1 MMQQEIQKK
10 GFFSSLST
18 KIIAIQTMTFVAMIV
33 VGLAGLFGMEKILSR
48 IETVYADRVI
58 PLDQLKTIND
68 EYTIHTRMIAN
79 GILDEGLSWQVGSE
93 DLAHARTVIEEQ
105 WNAYLLTYLPP
116 EEIRL
121 KDIVVDAK
129 VKADQAMDRFASIL
143 ETQNEPVLFEFIKK
157 SFYGP
162 IDGVHDALDGL
173 ISFQLAE
180 AERQVIAGQTI
191 ARQIQIAIGAVSLL
205 VILAS
210 LAIVWVF
217 TSRMK
222 HALGSAVTLAESVA
236 NGDLRQT
243 TDATSNDEIGDLLRV
258 LNTMVLRLREVV
270 ANVSSASRDV
280 ATGASEMSATSEAL
294 SQGATEQASATE
306 EASASMEQMAANIKQ
321 SAKNAA
327 DTEKM
332 ALKSASDARESGAA
346 VSRAVNAM
354 QTIAEKILVVQE
366 IARQTDLLALNAAVE
381 AARAGEHGRG
391 FAVVASEVRKLA
403 ERSQSAA
410 GEISN
415 LSGNTVKAAQ
425 EAGEMLEE
433 LVPDI
438 ERTSQLVAEIS
449 RASQEQDA
457 GATQVNIAIQ
467 QLDKVTQENTSAADE
482 MSTTAEAL
490 ASQSEQLQ
498 ASIKFFLV
506 SDDAQ
511 SEPAVFVRNTNL
523 AKKAIRLVGGK
534 EAKSSGGFDFDLRDS
549 ADDLDS
555 SFRPR
560 SAG

>member
-1 MMQQEIQKK
+1 
-10 GFFSSLST
+10 
-18 KIIAIQTMTFVAMIV
+18 
-33 VGLAGLFGMEKILSR
+33 
-48 IETVYADRVI
+48 
-58 PLDQLKTIND
+58 
-68 EYTIHTRMIAN
+68 
-79 GILDEGLSWQVGSE
+79 
-93 DLAHARTVIEEQ
+93 
-105 WNAYLLTYLPP
+105 
-116 EEIRL
+116 
-121 KDIVVDAK
+121 
-129 VKADQAMDRFASIL
+129 
-143 ETQNEPVLFEFIKK
+143 
-157 SFYGP
+157 
-162 IDGVHDALDGL
+162 
-173 ISFQLAE
+173 
-180 AERQVIAGQTI
+180 
-191 ARQIQIAIGAVSLL
+191 
-205 VILAS
+205 
-210 LAIVWVF
+210 
-217 TSRMK
+217 
-222 HALGSAVTLAESVA
+222 
-236 NGDLRQT
+236 
-243 TDATSNDEIGDLLRV
+243 
-258 LNTMVLRLREVV
+258 
-270 ANVSSASRDV
+270 
-280 ATGASEMSATSEAL
+280 
-294 SQGATEQASATE
+294 
-306 EASASMEQMAANIKQ
+306 MEQMAANIKQ

-332 ALKSASDARESGAA
+332 ALKSASDARESGEA

-511 SEPAVFVRNTNL
+511 SEPAVFVRNTNP
-523 AKKAIRLVGGK
+523 AKQAIRLVGGK
-534 EAKSSGGFDFDLRDS
+534 EAKASGGFDFDLRDS

>member
-1 MMQQEIQKK
+1 MTQDTVKKK
-10 GFFSSLST
+10 GFFNSLST

-33 VGLAGLFGMEKILSR
+33 VGVAGLLGMERILDRMETILADRIVPVQQLKEINDLYTSEARILVDNIWAGETTWDEADTILAAKRAR
-48 IETVYADRVI
+48 IEE
-58 PLDQLKTIND
+58 LW
-68 EYTIHTRMIAN
+68 
-79 GILDEGLSWQVGSE
+79 G
-93 DLAHARTVIEEQ
+93 
-105 WNAYLLTYLPP
+105 AYLLTYLTP
-116 EEIRL
+116 EEVVL
-121 KDIVVDAK
+121 KDAVAAVKPAADRSLDQLEQLIESENRGIVRDYMRETYF
-129 VKADQAMDRFASIL
+129 QSID
-143 ETQNEPVLFEFIKK
+143 
-157 SFYGP
+157 P
-162 IDGVHDALDGL
+162 IYAALGDL
-173 ISFQLAE
+173 TRYQLGE
-180 AERQVIAGQTI
+180 AERQTIAGQTI
-191 ARQIQIAIGAVSLL
+191 ARQTQMVIGAISLL

-210 LAIVWVF
+210 LLIVWVF

-222 HALGSAVTLAESVA
+222 RALSAAVTLADSVA

-243 TDATSNDEIGDLLRV
+243 VDNKSNDKIGELLGV
-258 LNTMVLRLREVV
+258 LNTMVVRLREVV
-270 ANVSSASRDV
+270 ANVSTAARDV
-280 ATGASEMSATSEAL
+280 ASGASEMSSTSEAL
-294 SQGATEQASATE
+294 NQGATEQASATE
-306 EASASMEQMAANIKQ
+306 EASASMEEMAANIKQ
-321 SAKNAA
+321 SAKNAS

-332 ALKSASDARESGAA
+332 ALKSASDARESGEA
-346 VSRAVNAM
+346 VARAVNAM

-490 ASQSEQLQ
+490 ASQAEQLQ
-498 ASIKFFLV
+498 ASIKFFRV
-506 SDDAQ
+506 ADDAA
-511 SEPAVFVRNTNL
+511 SEPAVFVR
-523 AKKAIRLVGGK
+523 APVKKNIRLVSSTETK
-534 EAKSSGGFDFDLRDS
+534 PSGGFDFDLRDS
-549 ADDLDS
+549 ADDLDN

-560 SAG
+560 SAL

>member
-1 MMQQEIQKK
+1 MTQKTPTKK
-10 GFFSSLST
+10 GFFSSLTT
-18 KIIAIQTMTFVAMIV
+18 KIIALQAMTFVAMII
-33 VGLAGLFGMEKILSR
+33 VGVAGLFGMEKILSR

-58 PLDQLKTIND
+58 PLDQLKSIND

-79 GILDEGLSWQVGSE
+79 GILDEGLSWQVGRES
-93 DLAHARTVIEEQ
+93 LAEARTVIEEQ

-129 VKADQAMDRFASIL
+129 VKADEVMDRFESIL
-143 ETQNEPVLFEFIKK
+143 ETQNEPVLYEFIKR

-173 ISFQLAE
+173 ITFQLDE
-180 AERQVIAGQTI
+180 AERQVIASRTI
-191 ARQIQIAIGAVSLL
+191 ARQTQLAIGAVSLL
-205 VILAS
+205 VILAA

-222 HALGSAVTLAESVA
+222 VALRSAVDLAENVA
-236 NGDLRQT
+236 NGDLRNT
-243 TDATSNDEIGDLLRV
+243 VDAKSNDEIGDLLNV
-258 LNTMVLRLREVV
+258 LNTMVVRLREVV
-270 ANVSSASRDV
+270 ANVSTASRDV
-280 ATGASEMSATSEAL
+280 ASGASEMSSTSEAL
-294 SQGATEQASATE
+294 SQGATEQASSTE

-321 SAKNAA
+321 SAKNAS

-332 ALKSASDARESGAA
+332 ALKSASDARESGEA
-346 VSRAVNAM
+346 VSRAVSAM

-415 LSGNTVKAAQ
+415 LSGNTVRAAQ
-425 EAGEMLEE
+425 DAGKMLEE

-449 RASQEQDA
+449 RASQEQDS
-457 GATQVNIAIQ
+457 GATQVNLAIQ

-490 ASQSEQLQ
+490 ASQAEQLQ
-498 ASIKFFLV
+498 ASIKFFRV
-506 SDDAQ
+506 SDDA
-511 SEPAVFVRNTNL
+511 PAESPVFKRTPAN
-523 AKKAIRLVGGK
+523 KAIRLVANAETK
-534 EAKSSGGFDFDLRDS
+534 QQGGFDFDLRDS
-549 ADDLDS
+549 EDDLDN
-555 SFRPR
+555 SFRAR
-560 SAG
+560 SAV

>member
-1 MMQQEIQKK
+1 MTQKTPTKK
-10 GFFSSLST
+10 GFFSSLTT
-18 KIIAIQTMTFVAMIV
+18 KIIALQAMTFVAMII
-33 VGLAGLFGMEKILSR
+33 VGVAGLFGMEKILSR

-58 PLDQLKTIND
+58 PLDQLKSIND

-79 GILDEGLSWQVGSE
+79 GILDEGLSWQVGRES
-93 DLAHARTVIEEQ
+93 LAEARTVIEEQ

-129 VKADQAMDRFASIL
+129 VKADEVMDRFESIL
-143 ETQNEPVLFEFIKK
+143 ETQNEPVLYEFIKR

-173 ISFQLAE
+173 ITFQLDE
-180 AERQVIAGQTI
+180 AERQVIASRTI
-191 ARQIQIAIGAVSLL
+191 ARQTQLAIGAVSLL
-205 VILAS
+205 VILAA

-217 TSRMK
+217 TNRMK
-222 HALGSAVTLAESVA
+222 VALRSAVDLAENVA
-236 NGDLRQT
+236 NGDLRNT
-243 TDATSNDEIGDLLRV
+243 VDAKSNDEIGDLLNV
-258 LNTMVLRLREVV
+258 LNTMVVRLREVV
-270 ANVSSASRDV
+270 ANVSTASRDV
-280 ATGASEMSATSEAL
+280 ASGASEMSSTSEAL
-294 SQGATEQASATE
+294 SQGATEQASSTE

-321 SAKNAA
+321 SAKNAS

-332 ALKSASDARESGAA
+332 ALKSASDARESGEA
-346 VSRAVNAM
+346 VSRAVSAM

-415 LSGNTVKAAQ
+415 LSGNTVRAAQ
-425 EAGEMLEE
+425 DAGKMLEE

-449 RASQEQDA
+449 RASQEQDS
-457 GATQVNIAIQ
+457 GATQVNLAIQ

-490 ASQSEQLQ
+490 ASQAEQLQ
-498 ASIKFFLV
+498 ASIKFFRV

-511 SEPAVFVRNTNL
+511 AESPVFKRTPAN
-523 AKKAIRLVGGK
+523 KAIRLVANAETK
-534 EAKSSGGFDFDLRDS
+534 QQGGFDFDLRDS
-549 ADDLDS
+549 EDDLDN
-555 SFRPR
+555 SFRAR
-560 SAG
+560 SAV